1 MIKVPVVNPEGK
13 EVGSFE
19 LDPADF
25 GGTVNK
31 QLLHD
36 AVVMY
41 QANRRA
47 GTHKTKTRSEVAGS
61 GKKIF
66 RQKGT
71 GHARQGTSR
80 THKRRGGGTAFGPTP
95 RDYSYRMPT
104 KARRLAT
111 RMALLSKFIDHEAI
125 VVEGLKF
132 DAPKT
137 KRMAGV
143 LEKLQ
148 ASTQGCLVA
157 TLGMDKNVYLSGR
170 NIARVAVLP
179 VDQMNAYDLIRRK
192 RLVISREAI
201 ADLAAKGKAERLAK
215 EARAAEGA

>member
-1 MIKVPVVNPEGK
+1 MIKVPVVNPEGQ

-41 QANRRA
+41 QANQRA

-71 GHARQGTSR
+71 GNARQGSKR

-104 KARRLAT
+104 KARRLAA
-111 RMALLSKFIDHEAI
+111 RMALLSKFEDHEAI
-125 VVEGLKF
+125 VVEGLKL
-132 DAPKT
+132 DGPKT
-137 KRMAGV
+137 KQMLAI
-143 LEKLQ
+143 LDKLQ
-148 ASTQGCLVA
+148 VSAQGCLVA
-157 TLGMDKNVYLSGR
+157 THGQDKNIYLSGR
-170 NIARVAVLP
+170 NIARIEVMPAE
-179 VDQMNAYDLIRRK
+179 QMNAYDLLRRK
-192 RLVISREAI
+192 RLLISKEALVE
-201 ADLAAKGKAERLAK
+201 LAARAKAERPAQA
-215 EARAAEGA
+215 ARPTEGA